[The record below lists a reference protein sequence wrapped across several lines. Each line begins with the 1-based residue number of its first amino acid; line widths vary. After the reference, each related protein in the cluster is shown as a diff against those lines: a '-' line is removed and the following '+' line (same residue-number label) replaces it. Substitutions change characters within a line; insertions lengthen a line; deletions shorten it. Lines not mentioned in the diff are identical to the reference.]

1 MKVYRV
7 YHPFHAS
14 DESGTIEFGIFLDR
28 NKAVEILKK
37 IYKKNKKENPEY
49 RFVFNPK
56 KGVFHIY
63 DGFDSWSYYIEEFD
77 VNEEIERKNI
87 GYT

>member
-7 YHPFHAS
+7 YCPFHEP
-14 DESGTIEFGIFLDR
+14 DESGTKEFGIFLDR

-37 IYKKNKKENPEY
+37 IYKKERKENPED
-49 RFVFNPK
+49 RFAFKPK
-56 KGVFHIY
+56 KGALHIY
-63 DGFDSWSYYIEEFD
+63 DGFDSWSYYIEEFEVD
-77 VNEEIERKNI
+77 EKIERENI

>member
-7 YHPFHAS
+7 YHPFHAP
-14 DESGTIEFGIFLDR
+14 DESGTKEFGIFSDR

-37 IYKKNKKENPEY
+37 IYKKKKKENPEF
-49 RFVFNPK
+49 RFAFKPK
-56 KGVFHIY
+56 KGVLHVY
-63 DGFDSWSYYIEEFD
+63 DGFDSWSYYIEEFEVD
-77 VNEEIERKNI
+77 EKIERKNI